1 MSNFGKL
8 FVSVLYNRVNKWCE
22 ENSILTDA
30 QFGCRKNFSTT
41 DAVFALHTLI
51 LHFMNV
57 NARLPCAFVD
67 HKKAFDSVYRNAH
80 WYKLF
85 NMGID
90 GKMLQIYRLYET
102 VKSCVRHGNNTYS
115 DFFRFR

>member
-1 MSNFGKL
+1 MHNLDVGKTL
-8 FVSVLYNRVNKWCE
+8 APLMQCSLCIHLYY
-22 ENSILTDA
+22 
-30 QFGCRKNFSTT
+30 
-41 DAVFALHTLI
+41 TLCI
-51 LHFMNV
+51 
-57 NARLPCAFVD
+57 CAFVD
-67 HKKAFDSVYRNAH
+67 LKKAFDSVYRNAH